1 MPWSEQQALNKPP
14 APAPVPKVA
23 VSRKKKGMH
32 GARVRARKPSK
43 KQESASLRNETQ
55 SRLAVRRAA
64 RARGSDDEGGDET
77 GARAA
82 GARRAPAAVVSKKA
96 THTLRNSSESLLAAP
111 SQRPPTAAVSP
122 ARSRASTASRSTF
135 ASVQARGRASSSAGA
150 GSRTGTGAMPG
161 LHTLSASH
169 DRLYDVSL
177 FNLVDELN

>member
-14 APAPVPKVA
+14 APAPVPKV
-23 VSRKKKGMH
+23 VGSRKKKGES
-32 GARVRARKPSK
+32 GTRKSKQSK
-43 KQESASLRNETQ
+43 KQESASLLRKESQ
-55 SRLAVRRAA
+55 SRLSVRRAA
-64 RARGSDDEGGDET
+64 AKARGSNDEGGEEM
-77 GARAA
+77 GASAA
-82 GARRAPAAVVSKKA
+82 GARRAPTAVVSKRA
-96 THTLRNSSESLLAAP
+96 THTVRNSSESLLAAP

-135 ASVQARGRASSSAGA
+135 ASVQARGRASSATGGVAGA
-150 GSRTGTGAMPG
+150 GAMPG